1 MTPALE
7 RPFTAMFPTFFRLKD
22 PLLLAIPR
30 LVREAVP
37 NVLQSVR
44 HGKLK

>member
-7 RPFTAMFPTFFRLKD
+7 RPFAATFPTFFRLKD
-22 PLLLAIPR
+22 PPFSAMPQ

-37 NVLQSVR
+37 NVLQFVR

>member
-7 RPFTAMFPTFFRLKD
+7 RPFAATFPTFFRLKD
-22 PLLLAIPR
+22 PHSFAQPR
-30 LVREAVP
+30 LVREAIP
-37 NVLQSVR
+37 NVLQFVR